1 MIAAMTGIA
10 VNDAIIKQL
19 MDTISISQLLL
30 LRGVCAVLLL
40 VFLIPLFGYRVWD
53 RRLLQGW
60 NLLRSGCDGAGAV
73 CYVIGLSFL
82 ALPVAATLA
91 WTSPILLTLLA
102 MIVLRE
108 RVNAGRWFAVVVG
121 FAGIVLVVQPWDAH
135 WNGFVVLPLL
145 AAVFGASR
153 DLVTRYI
160 DPQLHPLQI
169 MLVTMVLVS
178 LAGAVFA
185 PFDWH
190 PLTAS
195 HGLWVVLSALCLT
208 LAVPCLVMAIRM
220 GELSFIAPFN
230 FSGILV
236 AVALGYLVWNDFPNL
251 SMWLGIGL
259 IVIAGVV
266 IYRRGRGT
274 QPDEGRTTI

>member
-1 MIAAMTGIA
+1 
-10 VNDAIIKQL
+10 
-19 MDTISISQLLL
+19 
-30 LRGVCAVLLL
+30 VLVL

-73 CYVIGLSFL
+73 CYVVGLSFL

-108 RVNAGRWFAVVVG
+108 RVNAGRWLAVLVG
-121 FAGIVLVVQPWDAH
+121 FVGIVLVVQPWDAH

-178 LAGAVFA
+178 LAGAVLA
-185 PFDWH
+185 PFNWH

-208 LAVPCLVMAIRM
+208 LALPCLVMAIRM

-266 IYRRGRGT
+266 ICRHGKTT